1 MKIDVDIEGII
12 LNRNKNL
19 KTPFDIYDSEEY
31 ITHMKNLF
39 KN

>member
-1 MKIDVDIEGII
+1 MRIDVDIEGII
-12 LNRNKNL
+12 LNRNKYL
-19 KTPFDIYDSEEY
+19 KVPIDIYDSKEY